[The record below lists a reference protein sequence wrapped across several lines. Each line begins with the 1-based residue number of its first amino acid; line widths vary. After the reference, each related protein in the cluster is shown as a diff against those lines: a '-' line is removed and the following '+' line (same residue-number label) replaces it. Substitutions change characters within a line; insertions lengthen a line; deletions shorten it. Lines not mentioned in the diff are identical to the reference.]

1 MHRITSVFVVLLFIE
16 SLSEICDNTIFCD
29 TFEGDLSLWKLDNFT
44 KNPIKI
50 VTDKPSDICPDRSCL
65 KIVGNGGN
73 IAKLRYAETII
84 KIKSDYEGVR
94 IMFDM
99 YVGDI
104 EIDGETNQIGTEYA
118 GVQYSLDDGNTYIDG
133 KIIKAIDVDDTGEKQ
148 LYSNL
153 EVTISNIGTIE
164 FIHIRLAAFI
174 SSNSDQ
180 IFYDN
185 IRVFSLPLVFGTKEP
200 TLSTNNPTKTPTM
213 EPFLYPT
220 MVPSQKPVIPSET
233 TQSPKKQ
240 FSKTSIIV
248 LISIGSTTCL
258 LILCCLALFVL
269 RYRIYIKQNKDMN
282 PYLIN

>member
-1 MHRITSVFVVLLFIE
+1 MHPITSLFVVLLFIE
-16 SLSEICDNTIFCD
+16 SLSEICDNTIFCE
-29 TFEGDLSLWKLDNFT
+29 TFESDLSSWKLDNFT

-73 IAKLRYAETII
+73 IAKLRYAETVINM
-84 KIKSDYEGVR
+84 KSDYEGLR
-94 IMFDM
+94 IKFDM

-118 GVQYSLDDGNTYIDG
+118 GLQYSLDDGNTYIDG
-133 KIIKAIDVDDTGEKQ
+133 NIIKAIDVDDTGEKQ
-148 LYSNL
+148 LYSDL
-153 EVTISNIGTIE
+153 TVTIRNISDIKS
-164 FIHIRLAAFI
+164 INIRLMAFI
-174 SSNSDQ
+174 SSKRDE

-200 TLSTNNPTKTPTM
+200 TLSSKDPTKTPTM

-233 TQSPKKQ
+233 TQSPKNGL
-240 FSKTSIIV
+240 SKTSIII

-258 LILCCLALFVL
+258 LILCCLVLYLL
-269 RYRIYIKQNKDMN
+269 RYRIYTKQNKDMN